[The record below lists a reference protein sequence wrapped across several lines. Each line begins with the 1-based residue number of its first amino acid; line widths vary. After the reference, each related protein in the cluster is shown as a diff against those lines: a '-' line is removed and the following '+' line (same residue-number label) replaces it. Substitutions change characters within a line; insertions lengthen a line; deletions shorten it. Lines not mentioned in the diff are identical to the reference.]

1 MQKSKRDQYFKGLLS
16 NYLLELQEKGVVNR
30 FSGITE
36 TSELSPD
43 FSDQASAESDMD
55 FNLHMKERD
64 GNLIVKIKAALER
77 IEEGTY
83 GICENCGEKIS
94 TERLK
99 ARPVT
104 TLCISCKKKQATQE
118 KLRSL

>member
-1 MQKSKRDQYFKGLLS
+1 MR
-16 NYLLELQEKGVVNR
+16 
-30 FSGITE
+30 
-36 TSELSPD
+36 
-43 FSDQASAESDMD
+43 
-55 FNLHMKERD
+55 ERD

-83 GICENCGEKIS
+83 GICENCGERIS

-104 TLCISCKKKQATQE
+104 TLCISCKKKQETQE